1 MDLSELKGI
10 VSLMQKS
17 DLTEL
22 EIEVKDLKLRLAR
35 PGSNQGSVSHREVVV
50 HPQTI
55 QAQPPLNTPASS
67 KSTDATKDKEDANS
81 FVSPMVGTFY
91 RRPSPDDPEFIKVGD
106 KINKGDVLCIIEA
119 MKVMNEIQS
128 DVSGELLEILVED
141 GVSVEFG
148 QALYK
153 IRPS

>member
-1 MDLSELKGI
+1 LDLSELKGI

-35 PGSNQGSVSHREVVV
+35 PGSNQGSVSHREVMV
-50 HPQTI
+50 HPHPI
-55 QAQPPLNTPASS
+55 QAQPLDPPASS
-67 KSTDATKDKEDANS
+67 KSTDAPKEKEDANS

-106 KINKGDVLCIIEA
+106 KIKKGDVLCIIEA

-128 DVSGELLEILVED
+128 DISGELLEILVED

>member
-1 MDLSELKGI
+1 
-10 VSLMQKS
+10 MQKS

-35 PGSNQGSVSHREVVV
+35 PGSGTGAVSPREVLVHSQPA
-50 HPQTI
+50 HPQS
-55 QAQPPLNTPASS
+55 QNAPAPEKSVNATPEKDDSS
-67 KSTDATKDKEDANS
+67 S
-81 FVSPMVGTFY
+81 FPSPMVGTFY
-91 RRPSPDDPEFIKVGD
+91 RRPSPEDPEFVKVGD

-128 DVSGELLEILVED
+128 DISGELLEILVED

>member
-22 EIEVKDLKLRLAR
+22 EIEVKDLKLRLSR

-50 HPQTI
+50 HPQPI
-55 QAQPPLNTPASS
+55 QAQPLDNPASS
-67 KSTDATKDKEDANS
+67 KPTDATKDKEDANS

-106 KINKGDVLCIIEA
+106 KIKKGDVLCIIEA
-119 MKVMNEIQS
+119 MKVMNTIVA
-128 DVSGELLEILVED
+128 DKSGKIIFIGFEDNQPIEFNQLLLIIE
-141 GVSVEFG
+141 
-148 QALYK
+148 
-153 IRPS
+153 